1 MIDLGKALD
10 AKAAEQ
16 AGLPAGLK
24 LTSVSSMPH
33 AVKHSVDD
41 FVEAVG
47 EAVAIVL
54 VVSLVSLGL
63 RTGMVVVITIPIV
76 LAVTALCMHAL
87 GIGLDKVSLGTLVL
101 ALGLL
106 VDDAIIAVEMMAV
119 KLEQGWSR
127 ARGGLRLYEHGI
139 PDADGHARHGIRL
152 PADRAREIEHR
163 RIHAIDFRGIGDRA
177 DRIVVRGRRAGAAAR
192 LPHAARAGA
201 SRRSRTRRRGVRHG
215 LLPPAVRVDLG
226 LHRASLVVLGVTAV
240 LFAIAMAAFTRVP
253 QQFFPNSERPE
264 LLVDMRLPEGASF
277 EATLREAKRLEKALD
292 GRPEID
298 HVVDFVGTGAPRFY
312 LPLDQQLQQPNFAQ
326 FVITA
331 KDVETR
337 DRLSHW
343 LESTL
348 ASRFPTVRTRVA
360 RLENGRPS
368 ASRSFRVSGD
378 DIAAVRGIAE
388 KWRTRCA
395 PTPARATCSSTGTS
409 RPSGRSR
416 SRSTS
421 SRHASSA

>member
-1 MIDLGKALD
+1 
-10 AKAAEQ
+10 
-16 AGLPAGLK
+16 
-24 LTSVSSMPH
+24 MPH

-63 RTGMVVVITIPIV
+63 RTGMVVVITIPDRAGRDGTV
-76 LAVTALCMHAL
+76 HACVRHRPRQ
-87 GIGLDKVSLGTLVL
+87 GVARHVGARARAAGGRCDHRRR
-101 ALGLL
+101 
-106 VDDAIIAVEMMAV
+106 DDGGEARA
-119 KLEQGWSR
+119 GWSR
-127 ARGGLRLYEHGI
+127 ARGLRLYEHGI

-253 QQFFPNSERPE
+253 QQFFPEFGAARTARRHA
-264 LLVDMRLPEGASF
+264 LAGRRLVRGHPARGKTARKGARF
-277 EATLREAKRLEKALD
+277 
-292 GRPEID
+292 
-298 HVVDFVGTGAPRFY
+298 VDPKSTTWSISSAP
-312 LPLDQQLQQPNFAQ
+312 
-326 FVITA
+326 
-331 KDVETR
+331 
-337 DRLSHW
+337 
-343 LESTL
+343 
-348 ASRFPTVRTRVA
+348 A
-360 RLENGRPS
+360 R
-368 ASRSFRVSGD
+368 RVS
-378 DIAAVRGIAE
+378 I
-388 KWRTRCA
+388 C
-395 PTPARATCSSTGTS
+395 P
-409 RPSGRSR
+409 
-416 SRSTS
+416 STS
-421 SRHASSA
+421 SFSSRTSRSS